1 MSQNSDTNK
10 HLAYLQRRRYVW
22 FCLLYRPAQIPSKY
36 EAGKRESA
44 VAELDQ
50 VLDGMRTAGWLDVDW
65 RRAVQ
70 DGRVEKGD
78 TGFAVEYLKKQL
90 TAADRAVLGV

>member
-1 MSQNSDTNK
+1 MSQNADTNK

-44 VAELDQ
+44 VAELDG
-50 VLDGMRTAGWLDVDW
+50 VLNGMRDAGWLEPNW
-65 RRAVQ
+65 QRAVQ

-78 TGFAVEYLKKQL
+78 TGFATEYLKKAL
-90 TAADRAVLGV
+90 TAADRAVLGL